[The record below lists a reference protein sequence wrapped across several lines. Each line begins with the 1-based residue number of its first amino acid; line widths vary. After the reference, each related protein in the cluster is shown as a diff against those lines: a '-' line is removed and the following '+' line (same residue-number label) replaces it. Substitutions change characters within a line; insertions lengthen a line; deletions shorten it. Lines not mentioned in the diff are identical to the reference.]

1 MILTK
6 LIFNKTIV
14 FNTPIECD
22 NVPLVRTGGIE
33 SNENEPLFSLINCLL
48 HANIKKYGSMK
59 DEERKTKIQKIKQD
73 VYEKIKNGDV
83 KKNIESFLNNFKEN
97 LTNFN
102 IYLNSNH
109 YYATEFASEVNKS
122 LNEKL
127 LRNGNIEQINLYK
140 LLYEIVTI
148 DSFKKILKNTELKW
162 GDECCILSFK
172 KIFLKEMLRFLSYQD
187 FFDDLEKSKTDF
199 ITKTLI
205 LMVNTIVDI
214 SFSNVKIAGK
224 DNFIT
229 NDLDVTKINIL
240 SEYFDC
246 NIIFVDSEDRIP
258 FLIGNQHDVSD
269 KKKYTVVFSF
279 EQKHFEI
286 IGKLLQDDRIQ
297 RNFMPYEE
305 IVKKIKFYLKR
316 IDKDEPVEEPKV
328 IEKDEPVSEP
338 KAIKKEK
345 EPVSEPKA
353 IEKEK
358 EPVEESKVIEK
369 EKEPVVEKPKVIEKE
384 KEPVV
389 EEPKVIEKEKEPVVE
404 EPVKEE
410 SKKNNINENINYNNS
425 DDELMSV
432 LGDD

>member
-83 KKNIESFLNNFKEN
+83 KKNIELFLNNFKEN

-127 LRNGNIEQINLYK
+127 LRNGNIEQIDLYK

-199 ITKTLI
+199 ITKTLMT
-205 LMVNTIVDI
+205 MVNTIIDI
-214 SFSNVKIAGK
+214 SFSNVKITGK
-224 DNFIT
+224 ENFIT
-229 NDLDVTKINIL
+229 NDLDVSKINIL

-258 FLIGNQHDVSD
+258 FLIGNKHDVSD
-269 KKKYTVVFSF
+269 KKKYTLVFSF

-286 IGKLLQDDRIQ
+286 IGKLLTDDRIQ

-316 IDKDEPVEEPKV
+316 IDKDEPVEEPK
-328 IEKDEPVSEP
+328 
-338 KAIKKEK
+338 AIEK
-345 EPVSEPKA
+345 EPVEEPKA
-353 IEKEK
+353 IEKEPVEEPVEEPKVSEK
-358 EPVEESKVIEK
+358 EPVEEPEVIEK
-369 EKEPVVEKPKVIEKE
+369 EPVK
-384 KEPVV
+384 
-389 EEPKVIEKEKEPVVE
+389 EEPKVIKKEPVEEPEVIE
-404 EPVKEE
+404 KEPVKEE

>member
-83 KKNIESFLNNFKEN
+83 KKNIELFLNNFKEN

-109 YYATEFASEVNKS
+109 YYATEFASDVNKS

-127 LRNGNIEQINLYK
+127 LRNGNIEQIDLYK

-187 FFDDLEKSKTDF
+187 FFDDLEKNKTDF
-199 ITKTLI
+199 ITKTLM
-205 LMVNTIVDI
+205 LMVNTIIDI
-214 SFSNVKIAGK
+214 SFSSVSTEGK

-229 NDLDVTKINIL
+229 NNLDFSKINIL

-258 FLIGNQHDVSD
+258 FLIGNQQDVSD
-269 KKKYTVVFSF
+269 KKKYTLVFSF

-286 IGKLLQDDRIQ
+286 IGKLLTDDRIQ

-305 IVKKIKFYLKR
+305 IVKKIKFYLKKMG
-316 IDKDEPVEEPKV
+316 KDDPVEEPKA
-328 IEKDEPVSEP
+328 IEKEKEHVEEP
-338 KAIKKEK
+338 KAIEKEKEHIEEPKAIEK
-345 EPVSEPKA
+345 EPVEEPKA

-358 EPVEESKVIEK
+358 EPVEEPKAIEKEHIEEPKAIEK
-369 EKEPVVEKPKVIEKE
+369 EKEP
-384 KEPVV
+384 V
-389 EEPKVIEKEKEPVVE
+389 EEPKVIEKEKD
-404 EPVKEE
+404 
-410 SKKNNINENINYNNS
+410 NINENINYNNS

>member
-48 HANIKKYGSMK
+48 HANIKKYGSLK

-127 LRNGNIEQINLYK
+127 LRNGNIQQIDLYK

-199 ITKTLI
+199 ITKTLMT
-205 LMVNTIVDI
+205 MVNTIIDI
-214 SFSNVKIAGK
+214 SFSNVAANGK
-224 DNFIT
+224 ENFIT
-229 NDLDVTKINIL
+229 NDLDFSKINIL

-258 FLIGNQHDVSD
+258 FLIGNQNDVSD
-269 KKKYTVVFSF
+269 KKKYTLVFSF

-286 IGKLLQDDRIQ
+286 IGKLLPDDRIQ

-305 IVKKIKFYLKR
+305 IVKKIKFYLKKMGKDDPVKEPKA
-316 IDKDEPVEEPKV
+316 IEKDKDKEKVEAIEKEKEPVEEPKE
-328 IEKDEPVSEP
+328 IE
-338 KAIKKEK
+338 KEK
-345 EPVSEPKA
+345 EPVEEPKEIEKEKEPVEEPKA

-358 EPVEESKVIEK
+358 EPVEEPKAIEK
-369 EKEPVVEKPKVIEKE
+369 E
-384 KEPVV
+384 
-389 EEPKVIEKEKEPVVE
+389 
-404 EPVKEE
+404 
-410 SKKNNINENINYNNS
+410 KNNINENINYNNS